1 MCNFVVVIF
10 VLKSYLPK
18 FVQAIWQLL
27 VTTDAKVKHD
37 LVSHDHPYCQGY
49 ISHVTGVCLPSHLK
63 SIPHPKST
71 VKNKTVNFSSRWV
84 GLV

>member
-10 VLKSYLPK
+10 VLKNYLPK

-37 LVSHDHPYCQGY
+37 LVSNETTP
-49 ISHVTGVCLPSHLK
+49 
-63 SIPHPKST
+63 T
-71 VKNKTVNFSSRWV
+71 VRAI
-84 GLV
+84 LVM